1 MTCKHFPNKKSI
13 AHRDFKPQ
21 NILVKANGSCTIGD
35 LGLAVMKGPNTG
47 KVDIPIESIAG
58 TVRYLAPEVLSNTI
72 DKTSVEDFQKGDVY
86 SLALVMWEVAMRSEL
101 NPDEGIKYRKAYEE
115 NLGEEPGI
123 EEMRKV
129 VFENHIRPE
138 IPRTWASIETL
149 KNIAIIIK
157 QCWSQ
162 NPTERPTSN
171 DILAQLQ
178 RMQQG
183 SNNTQDIENHF
194 NCVLNKTIAM
204 FGFALELSS
213 NETNRQPN
221 PVAIRVAQTLIE
233 ERAELHIYDPRVEE
247 SQIRSNLIIP
257 R

>member
-1 MTCKHFPNKKSI
+1 
-13 AHRDFKPQ
+13 
-21 NILVKANGSCTIGD
+21 
-35 LGLAVMKGPNTG
+35 
-47 KVDIPIESIAG
+47 
-58 TVRYLAPEVLSNTI
+58 
-72 DKTSVEDFQKGDVY
+72 
-86 SLALVMWEVAMRSEL
+86 MWEVAMRSEL